1 MALTLEHIQIGWIS
15 ALPIEALL
23 AEIMLDE
30 PIEQAIALPPNDN
43 NIYTYGRIKIAGSH
57 ASHIVAIAQLPLS
70 TTGRASAATVANNMR
85 RTFPNLKFGIMVGIA
100 GGVWTT
106 EVDVRLGDIVVGVPD
121 DGGPGIIQYDH
132 GKAIQEREFIL
143 KGTLNK
149 APDLLRSAAGLL
161 QRKHMRKPGEYVS
174 LLDNEEVKRLAPRP
188 DVDNLFSAAYLHH
201 GGKSCEGCDKSQLRD
216 RSHRTDLAPKVH
228 YGAIAS
234 GDQVV
239 KDAIL
244 AEKIQKRH
252 NIMCFE
258 MEAAGLDAFPCLVI
272 RGISDYADTHKNDD
286 WHAYAAGT
294 AAAYAKELL
303 SVVPLTAVAE
313 LPSTGFAEIARLQ
326 VPPLENTTPG
336 DVTRWLAT
344 TKESW
349 LLILDNCDDPELDFS
364 NYIPSRGGSTIIT
377 TRLVECRIHGKWENI
392 DELGSENAVQLLLKA
407 SGLEEGNQRIITPV
421 AESIVSILGQHALAL
436 VHAGAYIKKG
446 YCTLS
451 DYVQLFRDEQNQL
464 IEFKPEQQASRY
476 GSVYTTFEVSAK
488 ALASSDKHDSHLALK
503 LLNIIAFLDREG
515 IEEDVFT
522 TAFDKCHG
530 LECQWEFVWQENE
543 VQWFRRC
550 AISGNEKDSII
561 ENHTGVENLDSSRS
575 ITEVVCSWRGRYQ
588 SGAGSKSRSVLLSI
602 PRGREPLQEPTDPTS
617 TQSVLS
623 HIRQDAE
630 VPHRLNDIIIEYASE
645 CSDSQVLYTGTNDNK
660 NHMHAYSG
668 ITDSE
673 ENNEANKN
681 AAAHNKFDDD
691 GEIHHLDIWHCNKV
705 RSSGLV
711 DFQKAMRLRAAC
723 IRLADLSLIKFDNN
737 TISMHPLVHEWAR
750 TRLDEVV
757 RQNAWEQALS
767 VLALCSAKM
776 GTALAT
782 KIMTHI
788 QTCFRIGCEDIVQ
801 SRLSLHIVRA
811 LYQLAWVHYCHRDFV
826 TSLRIFETLAN
837 SYELQ
842 PHTLASRS
850 KLLLRAKAMCFG
862 ELGKLDKM
870 RSCVDQVVQS
880 TTQWFEWNSWEAFDA
895 QRLLA
900 DLYHTAGDS
909 QAAANLL
916 ESLYER
922 YSQSNVLGDLVVRSL
937 LHSLIWAHQS
947 LGNSDRAITLLIEE
961 LKITKRLCSRY
972 HPYLLN
978 TLSRLSASY
987 ITANAAEKAVALLQ
1001 DVVDPQ
1007 FKQIPRDYWWV
1018 EIMLTLARA
1027 YAKTG
1032 AYDKAIPVL
1041 EEIHSHCSTSLS
1053 AKDPLRTAALN
1064 QLVEAYLKVG
1074 RSIQA
1079 TTLLEK
1085 LVETCAS
1092 SRIPSDPGRL
1102 ISMDRLAKAY
1112 LDLDKPSQAVPLL
1125 EEVVRVEASNHPPN
1139 DRRRLI
1145 SMDRLAHAYLR
1156 LNEPNQAVGLLKE
1169 VLEVYASAL
1178 LPHDPGRLI
1187 SMDRLAKAYLE
1198 LDKPSE
1204 AVPLLEEVIKYLPE
1218 NDSRRLIS
1226 MDRLAEAYVRRGKP
1240 DSAIALLEDVVEN
1253 LPTDDPRRLIS
1264 MDRLANAYL
1273 KLDRC
1278 EQAVPLLE
1286 KLVALR
1292 TAHLAEQDISR
1303 LMSVRNLARA
1313 YTDLENRPRVHEAL
1327 SLLEEVMDKGRET
1340 LHADPDQMK
1349 WTREL
1354 LVNAQEKLRST
1365 SQRQSLMG
1373 INAEKCIP
1381 DNTADDTLS
1390 NIVYQN
1396 IQNPLKRGLAST
1408 DLDVND
1414 DGNKQNNDEKRS
1426 RPTS

>member
-451 DYVQLFRDEQNQL
+451 DYVQFFRDEQNQL

-543 VQWFRRC
+543 VQC
-550 AISGNEKDSII
+550 
-561 ENHTGVENLDSSRS
+561 
-575 ITEVVCSWRGRYQ
+575 
-588 SGAGSKSRSVLLSI
+588 
-602 PRGREPLQEPTDPTS
+602 
-617 TQSVLS
+617 
-623 HIRQDAE
+623 
-630 VPHRLNDIIIEYASE
+630 
-645 CSDSQVLYTGTNDNK
+645 
-660 NHMHAYSG
+660 
-668 ITDSE
+668 E

-767 VLALCSAKM
+767 VLAL
-776 GTALAT
+776 
-782 KIMTHI
+782 
-788 QTCFRIGCEDIVQ
+788 
-801 SRLSLHIVRA
+801 
-811 LYQLAWVHYCHRDFV
+811 
-826 TSLRIFETLAN
+826 IFETLAN

-1027 YAKTG
+1027 YSKTG

-1226 MDRLAEAYVRRGKP
+1226 MDRLAEAHVRRGKP

-1313 YTDLENRPRVHEAL
+1313 YTDLENSPRVHEAL

-1390 NIVYQN
+1390 NMVYQN